1 MVPGRLGRVTEHVVA
16 TKLQCMY
23 SHFRTNPVVT
33 RTVAN
38 GICLLHLA
46 GSSSS
51 RGIGCC
57 RCATIPPKNL
67 FFPSLSPPPSC
78 CCVKRYHFGPP
89 VRKTMTAPH
98 PGSHDDVSSYYT
110 ARCDFD
116 VSSTRPVLLHRD
128 FFSFFLFSG
137 CIFDRCGTKCQ
148 LEQFAPPPTLLPI
161 YAFAHLDNL

>member
-89 VRKTMTAPH
+89 VRKTMTAPIRGH
-98 PGSHDDVSSYYT
+98 TMMYRHTTLLAATSMFQVH
-110 ARCDFD
+110 ARSCYIEISFPFFYFLVAYLTDAGQNANL
-116 VSSTRPVLLHRD
+116 SNLHHRRRY
-128 FFSFFLFSG
+128 FLSM
-137 CIFDRCGTKCQ
+137 
-148 LEQFAPPPTLLPI
+148 LLPI
-161 YAFAHLDNL
+161 

>member
-23 SHFRTNPVVT
+23 THFRTNPVVT
-33 RTVAN
+33 RTVAD

-89 VRKTMTAPH
+89 VRKTMTAPIRGH
-98 PGSHDDVSSYYT
+98 TMMYRHTTLLAATSMFQVH
-110 ARCDFD
+110 ARSCYIEISFPFFYFLVAYLTDAGQNANL
-116 VSSTRPVLLHRD
+116 SNLHHRRRY
-128 FFSFFLFSG
+128 FLSM
-137 CIFDRCGTKCQ
+137 
-148 LEQFAPPPTLLPI
+148 LLPI
-161 YAFAHLDNL
+161 